1 MECHVCGLSYHAG
14 SQCWFN
20 GTLYDVCRRTGNL
33 DLNYEFRAAVKLAS
47 KLEVVKEK
55 AASE

>member
-1 MECHVCGLSYHAG
+1 VVMAAIRQLNCEICGLPYHAS

-33 DLNYEFRAAVKLAS
+33 ALNYDFRASIKLAS
-47 KLEVVKEK
+47 KL
-55 AASE
+55 